1 MYYKSK
7 EKIAIFVV
15 RNIKTPQVMRVA
27 IVGYGKMGHEIEKIL
42 VERGHCV
49 ALKIDVDNRQ
59 EMLTKEAFEG
69 VDVAIEFTSP
79 ATAYD
84 NIVECLHLGVPVLSG
99 STGWLERKAE
109 VDALCKELGGRFF
122 YASNYSLGVNVLFRL
137 NRWLARVMAGMPQY
151 GVKIEETHHIHKLDA
166 PSGTAATLAEEM
178 AAASEGRVSV
188 AKEEIIS
195 YREGEVP
202 GIHTITYES
211 EEDTL
216 VVSHS
221 AKSRRGLALGAVLAA
236 EWLIEQSAGVYSMD
250 DFLAI

>member
-1 MYYKSK
+1 
-7 EKIAIFVV
+7 
-15 RNIKTPQVMRVA
+15 MRVA
-27 IVGYGKMGHEIEKIL
+27 IIGYGKMGHEIERVL
-42 VERGHCV
+42 EERGHSV
-49 ALKIDVDNRQ
+49 VLKVDVDNRA
-59 EMLTKEAFEG
+59 EAMTKSAFEG

-84 NIVECLHLGVPVLSG
+84 NIKDCILLGVPVLSG

-109 VDALCKELGGRFF
+109 IDALCKEQGGAFF
-122 YASNYSLGVNVLFRL
+122 YSSNYSLGVNVLFRL
-137 NRWLARVMAGMPQY
+137 NRWLSKVMATLPQY
-151 GVKIEETHHIHKLDA
+151 NVKIEETHHIHKLDA

-178 AAASEGRVSV
+178 QEASNGALNV

-202 GIHTITYES
+202 GIHTITFDS

-216 VVSHS
+216 TVSHS

-236 EWLIEQSAGVYSMD
+236 EWLVGRKGVFSMD
-250 DFLAI
+250 DFLSI